1 MPFACHHSCSL
12 TSFNRSTGAA
22 PAAWLMLMMS
32 IRLPLDRHFT
42 QGVPNRPLL
51 IHACH
56 PARLVPLHM
65 CSYAPHTYVLAPDS
79 RVQTITYAN
88 RKPIFALLTAVLLNH
103 SRRHCRSIATSS
115 PVAQRWF
122 NRALCQCFGF
132 NHEEAIRCCSHALI
146 ADPDCLMAHW

>member
-1 MPFACHHSCSL
+1 M
-12 TSFNRSTGAA
+12 SFNRSTGTSSMADVDDEYPFAVGQAFHTRCAKPPTVDPCMPSCALGSTAHVQLAA
-22 PAAWLMLMMS
+22 CATHS
-32 IRLPLDRHFT
+32 CR
-42 QGVPNRPLL
+42 
-51 IHACH
+51 C
-56 PARLVPLHM
+56 
-65 CSYAPHTYVLAPDS
+65 S

-88 RKPIFALLTAVLLNH
+88 CNPMVCALLTALLLNH

-122 NRALCQCFGF
+122 DRALCQCFGF